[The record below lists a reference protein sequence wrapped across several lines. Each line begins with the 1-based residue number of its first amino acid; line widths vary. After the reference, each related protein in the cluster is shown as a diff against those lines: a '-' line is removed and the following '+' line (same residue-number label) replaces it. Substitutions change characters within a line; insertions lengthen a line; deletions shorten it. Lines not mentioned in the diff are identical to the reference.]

1 MPAFSPK
8 KKKNHKACQ
17 REREGRE
24 REKKRGGKGERRNKT
39 EQTKQSAGP
48 NSDVIQMLELTDRNF
63 QITVVN
69 VARALVEKVDNM

>member
-1 MPAFSPK
+1 MPK
-8 KKKNHKACQ
+8 KKRRKG
-17 REREGRE
+17 EREGEEVRE
-24 REKKRGGKGERRNKT
+24 RERRNKT

-69 VARALVEKVDNM
+69 VARALVEKVGNM

>member
-1 MPAFSPK
+1 MPK
-8 KKKNHKACQ
+8 KKRRKGE
-17 REREGRE
+17 REGEEGRE
-24 REKKRGGKGERRNKT
+24 RERRSKT

-69 VARALVEKVDNM
+69 VARALVEKVGNM